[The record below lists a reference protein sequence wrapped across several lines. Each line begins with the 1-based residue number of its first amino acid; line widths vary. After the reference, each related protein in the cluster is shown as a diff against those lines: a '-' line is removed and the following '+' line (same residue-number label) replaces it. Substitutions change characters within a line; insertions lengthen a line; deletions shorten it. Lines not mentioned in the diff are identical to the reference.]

1 LRRSYE
7 VKPFDANNTHHLPY
21 LSQKAAEKKAAEE
34 EEKASAA
41 AVAQRRA
48 DAAFGRWVV
57 DKRVHDEAL
66 AILPKLSSMGSDDE
80 DWNKLLLAVAYTQI
94 YLTDQHTQYAVEV
107 SENKKLSLEYVFVNF
122 TKKYHGFDMV
132 GWLIDIHCIIPN
144 PLHLAL
150 FLRTHTRNPPN
161 LSIDHNQ
168 CFLRGQVLGKRESCS
183 GALP

>member
-1 LRRSYE
+1 MRRSYE
-7 VKPFDANNTHHLPY
+7 VKPFDANNTHLPY

-122 TKKYHGFDMV
+122 TKKYHGFDKV
-132 GWLIDIHCIIPN
+132 GWLIDIVSSLTLCTS
-144 PLHLAL
+144 LYFYA
-150 FLRTHTRNPPN
+150 HTPATPPTC
-161 LSIDHNQ
+161 L
-168 CFLRGQVLGKRESCS
+168 
-183 GALP
+183 